1 MPSSTYPRGV
11 ATAVRR
17 RGASKGDQR
26 EHAILTAARTMLEH
40 KRLAAVT
47 TDELAAGAGLSRSS
61 FYFYFDSK
69 TAVLTALLDELSTE
83 LREENGPWLD
93 AVGPAREALRSATAH
108 TVALWRTSGGLLRQ
122 AYGGDDEQ
130 LAQWRDAI
138 VERGVR
144 RMAEK
149 VERDRAAGLAPL
161 GPPSAVGIARML
173 HGAKTTLLLHRDPT
187 TSHERL
193 VEDIVTATLRLVYG
207 IGSSAA
213 GV

>member
-1 MPSSTYPRGV
+1 V

-26 EHAILTAARTMLEH
+26 EQTILTAARSVLEH
-40 KRLAAVT
+40 KRLTTVT

-69 TAVLTALLDELSTE
+69 TAVLTALLDELSAE

-93 AVGPAREALRSATAH
+93 AVGPAHDALRSATAH
-108 TVALWRTSGGLLRQ
+108 TVALWRSSGGLLRQ
-122 AYGGDDEQ
+122 AFGGDDEQ
-130 LAQWRDAI
+130 LAQWRDEI

-144 RMAEK
+144 RMADK
-149 VERDRAAGLAPL
+149 VNRDRAAGLAPP

-173 HGAKTTLLLHRDPT
+173 HGARTTLLLHRDPGT
-187 TSHERL
+187 TDEQL
-193 VEDIVTATLRLVYG
+193 VADIVSATLRLAYG
-207 IGSSAA
+207 TEHQMPPGAPVSSRR
-213 GV
+213 